1 MSNYFPK
8 NNIIKLSHA
17 LILFTLFNLFI
28 FSNQR
33 KYNLMKLEEFNIK
46 QDYWNTDEKYIYY
59 LDIQAYNT
67 NDENILQIYIENR
80 TILSNLN
87 VSEIDESV
95 INEENYN
102 IKYIET
108 FKKASKSRTSLKLFY
123 KEILIRKREIN
134 QKYFVVLVEPNFILY
149 NVLIQLHVSY
159 KVKNIDIHKSDI
171 DNGHIFSK
179 ELFMDNRIEQFFKF
193 NFRNVPINEAN
204 LIIYINDQKVSNYY
218 IGNISSVVKKTR
230 LLIFEKNSTKE
241 VNHIVYV
248 SLLGEAHKT
257 YIQIMLDYHDLKFI
271 YGGTRNDSS
280 LYIERLNCNKDF
292 YIFESYFN
300 NEGINN
306 HLHITPFY
314 GDYELVYY
322 DIFNG
327 SNITSLFVPKNI
339 VKITNKIKKIKGS
352 FNVLR
357 FSCKTASLLK
367 LKYMRENLT
376 INLTEGREIT
386 TYLYRYQN
394 RDNIFLKTN
403 EDLRYKFYFGIFGEN
418 EEYNASHISLFFNTH
433 SSPFYLKS
441 NKNSGKHYAFFIV
454 HKSDNNKYEYQ
465 TYETSVYIKMFFIS
479 NQYYTNVI
487 EGITKLTSK
496 TKSIAFKLRRDIA
509 FDYFIFKAF
518 SFNTSKKISCDY
530 ELKIVKKKYIVNGKV
545 FQGINRIKNYSK
557 KEIYIRFSNP
567 YDKYNSFIKEHDTVY
582 LLVSFIDNLESP
594 FPIYVDIRYYYNN
607 SIINLENSKP
617 KILLNKNEYKIFGN
631 KNILENNKLFLNLFK
646 CSQNNYFM
654 RTYYENNKNI
664 ISEEQILKNKTI
676 LLHDNLYNNTKF
688 MIYSNDSNIT
698 TSNKNNSK
706 SLKKALYYE
715 NGDIYMNY
723 FPINES
729 FYKLIN
735 FTKDYNILYKDYY
748 NRIQLNW
755 NKYIENKEIINNL
768 QINYSLYILPIYSP
782 INSICQ
788 MSLIPPNISIINN
801 NQCEIKLPKGDYK
814 IAIIASV
821 INKEYPFISLYD
833 FSNIKVSIRFNIIL
847 VAIIS
852 ISVIVLIIGIIL
864 LICCIKKC
872 KKKDAIKEAN
882 RYRTTKLIS
891 MANILDADEQE
902 IILNDDEEDE
912 NDTKNKLKQK
922 ED

>member
-1 MSNYFPK
+1 M
-8 NNIIKLSHA
+8 
-17 LILFTLFNLFI
+17 
-28 FSNQR
+28 
-33 KYNLMKLEEFNIK
+33 
-46 QDYWNTDEKYIYY
+46 
-59 LDIQAYNT
+59 
-67 NDENILQIYIENR
+67 
-80 TILSNLN
+80 
-87 VSEIDESV
+87 
-95 INEENYN
+95 
-102 IKYIET
+102 
-108 FKKASKSRTSLKLFY
+108 
-123 KEILIRKREIN
+123 
-134 QKYFVVLVEPNFILY
+134 
-149 NVLIQLHVSY
+149 
-159 KVKNIDIHKSDI
+159 
-171 DNGHIFSK
+171 
-179 ELFMDNRIEQFFKF
+179 
-193 NFRNVPINEAN
+193 
-204 LIIYINDQKVSNYY
+204 
-218 IGNISSVVKKTR
+218 
-230 LLIFEKNSTKE
+230 
-241 VNHIVYV
+241 
-248 SLLGEAHKT
+248 
-257 YIQIMLDYHDLKFI
+257 
-271 YGGTRNDSS
+271 
-280 LYIERLNCNKDF
+280 
-292 YIFESYFN
+292 
-300 NEGINN
+300 
-306 HLHITPFY
+306 
-314 GDYELVYY
+314 
-322 DIFNG
+322 
-327 SNITSLFVPKNI
+327 
-339 VKITNKIKKIKGS
+339 
-352 FNVLR
+352 
-357 FSCKTASLLK
+357 
-367 LKYMRENLT
+367 
-376 INLTEGREIT
+376 
-386 TYLYRYQN
+386 
-394 RDNIFLKTN
+394 
-403 EDLRYKFYFGIFGEN
+403 RYKFYFGIFGEN

-617 KILLNKNEYKIFGN
+617 KILLNKNEYKIFGD

-646 CSQNNYFM
+646 CSQNNYLM

-723 FPINES
+723 FP
-729 FYKLIN
+729 
-735 FTKDYNILYKDYY
+735 DYY

-755 NKYIENKEIINNL
+755 NNYIENKEIINNL

-788 MSLIPPNISIINN
+788 MSLIPPNISIINKN
-801 NQCEIKLPKGDYK
+801 NYEIKLPKGDYK

-821 INKEYPFISLYD
+821 INKEYPFINLYD

-847 VAIIS
+847 VVIIS

-864 LICCIKKC
+864 LICCIKK
-872 KKKDAIKEAN
+872 KKEKDMMKEAN
-882 RYRTTKLIS
+882 RFRTTKMIS
-891 MANILDADEQE
+891 MANFLDTDEQE
-902 IILNDDEEDE
+902 IILNEDEEE
-912 NDTKNKLKQK
+912 DTKNNLKLK